1 MAVTEAG
8 CSIVK
13 PGIDVMDDSTPEGQI
28 LLKIW
33 KGVTSQPT
41 GPYRVFWGTEV
52 ETPANLWGFFDF
64 ASVEEHEKFAEEY
77 VQPNPGEHHCELIA
91 DHVHQDLERISS
103 QTSPRSLAVTISQS
117 TSTSRPTHTLP

>member
-28 LLKIW
+28 LLSIW

-52 ETPANLWGFFDF
+52 ENPANLWGFFDF
-64 ASVEEHEKFAEEY
+64 ASVEEHEKFAKEY
-77 VQPNPGEHHCELIA
+77 VPPGPYIRSRLLIA
-91 DHVHQDLERISS
+91 DKKHSDLERTSS
-103 QTSPRSLAVTISQS
+103 QTFPRSSAVTISQS
-117 TSTSRPTHTLP
+117 TSI

>member
-1 MAVTEAG
+1 
-8 CSIVK
+8 
-13 PGIDVMDDSTPEGQI
+13 MDDSTPEGQI

-52 ETPANLWGFFDF
+52 ENPANLWGFFDF
-64 ASVEEHEKFAEEY
+64 ASVEEHEKFAEES
-77 VQPNPGEHHCELIA
+77 VQPNPWEHHRELIA
-91 DHVHQDLERISS
+91 DHVHPDLERISS

-117 TSTSRPTHTLP
+117 MSTSRPTHTLP